1 MRHGSVRVSS
11 NHVIKAGTEFQS
23 TNSANLE
30 IVDNQEHA
38 TNSPLVDNNSDDE
51 SVSQNK
57 DINENDQLG
66 GEQPENLSNEP
77 VNKANQKHTQLKI
90 EHRFSKDD
98 EYQQATVLSRGGKA
112 AGKYKSFYNIKN
124 EGDREPVTV
133 DFDAVESWQK
143 CNEDVNLVTG
153 PAKDNILQAKLSEI
167 QNWKN
172 FNVFTEIDNNRQ
184 IKISTRWVITTKGP
198 NIKARLVSKGFQ
210 EQHNYPIDSPNVSKS
225 TLRIMLSLSTM
236 FKWTCKTTDVKAAFL
251 HSHATDREIYLEPSP
266 ESNSSGKLWKLNKAV
281 YGLTDAARQ
290 WFDRVKDAFLS
301 LKCTQSKYEPD
312 LFFWYDSNKLQGMTV
327 IHVDDFI
334 HAGTEAFEKQVLN
347 NLQKFFEIGK
357 TVETSFKYIGLNI

>member
-1 MRHGSVRVSS
+1 
-11 NHVIKAGTEFQS
+11 
-23 TNSANLE
+23 
-30 IVDNQEHA
+30 
-38 TNSPLVDNNSDDE
+38 
-51 SVSQNK
+51 
-57 DINENDQLG
+57 
-66 GEQPENLSNEP
+66 
-77 VNKANQKHTQLKI
+77 
-90 EHRFSKDD
+90 
-98 EYQQATVLSRGGKA
+98 
-112 AGKYKSFYNIKN
+112 
-124 EGDREPVTV
+124 
-133 DFDAVESWQK
+133 
-143 CNEDVNLVTG
+143 
-153 PAKDNILQAKLSEI
+153 
-167 QNWKN
+167 
-172 FNVFTEIDNNRQ
+172 
-184 IKISTRWVITTKGP
+184 
-198 NIKARLVSKGFQ
+198 
-210 EQHNYPIDSPNVSKS
+210 
-225 TLRIMLSLSTM
+225 MLSLSTM